1 MKTPLRKY
9 ILFGIVLIVSNLLI
23 SFLLAYVAGS
33 AFDSLAFT
41 QKMISWRE
49 TGEYPFPHWLLYLMP
64 RLGIWPVTAE
74 IAYELSQMLVWICNG
89 YLIRRFFSAMR
100 PLKWTWVPFIV
111 HLLLRD
117 PVQILIGTTSY
128 YLMAKSRNHSGE

>member
-1 MKTPLRKY
+1 MKIPLKKN
-9 ILFGIVLIVSNLLI
+9 ILFGVVLIASNLLI
-23 SFLLAYVAGS
+23 SLLLAYVAGS
-33 AFDSLAFT
+33 AIDSLAFT
-41 QKMISWRE
+41 QKMIRWRE
-49 TGEYPFPHWLLYLMP
+49 TGVYPFPHWLLYLVP
-64 RLGIWPVTAE
+64 RLGIWPVVAE

-100 PLKWTWVPFIV
+100 PMMWTWVPFIV

-128 YLMAKSRNHSGE
+128 YLMAKSRSDSGV